1 MATAPRMAVTMGDA
15 AGVGPEIL
23 LRRYAAGQLGDDVL
37 AYGDAAILSA
47 GAARLGLD
55 VSLNVVDSPEAACAS
70 RLNVV
75 DAAALA
81 ASDLTPGQLNPKSGA
96 AAREYVRRATLD
108 ALAGKVAGVVT
119 LPLNKEATR
128 ASTPGFIGHTEF
140 IAGLCGTDEFA
151 MMLATE
157 DVAVAH
163 VSAHLPLAEAI
174 ARVTAARVGTVIRL
188 ADAALRRFMPTPRL
202 AVCGLNPHAGE
213 GGMFG
218 TEDGAHIAPAIAAA
232 KAQGIDASG
241 PHPADTVFHQAI
253 RQRRFDG
260 IVCMYHDQGH
270 APMKLIGF
278 ETAVNATIG
287 LPIVR
292 TSVDHGTAF
301 DIAWQGKAFT
311 TSLQAALDYAWKL
324 RGRG

>member
-1 MATAPRMAVTMGDA
+1 MATAPRMAVSMGDA

-23 LRRYAAGQLGDDVL
+23 LRRYAAGQLGDDVV
-37 AYGDAAILSA
+37 AYGDAAILCA
-47 GAARLGLD
+47 GAARLGFD
-55 VSLNVVDSPEAACAS
+55 VPLHVVDSPEAACS
-70 RLNVV
+70 GRLNVV
-75 DAAALA
+75 DAAALS
-81 ASDLTPGQLNPKSGA
+81 ASDLTPGRLNPKSGA

-140 IAGLCGTDEFA
+140 IASLCGTDEFA

-163 VSAHLPLAEAI
+163 VSAHLSLAEAI
-174 ARVTAARVGTVIRL
+174 GRVTTARVGTVIRL
-188 ADAALRRFMPTPRL
+188 ADAALRRFMPKPRL

-218 TEDGAHIAPAIAAA
+218 SEDAAHIAPAIAAA
-232 KAQGIDASG
+232 RAQGIDASG

-311 TSLQAALDYAWKL
+311 TSLRAALDYAWKL